1 MDLARKHLEE
11 AQDVLNWFLA
21 DDQNIQQIEKGGEL
35 LATSLENDN
44 KVLSCGNG
52 GSMSDSMHF
61 AEELVGKFRDE
72 RRALPAIALGADPSF
87 TSCTSND
94 FGYEYVFERG
104 VEAFGQEGDVLM
116 GISTSGNSGNVIKAV
131 DLAHQKGMKVIGLTG
146 KDGGK
151 MAEKSD
157 IEIRVPH
164 FAYADRIQEIHIKV
178 IHTLID
184 MVEKRLGISQS
195 K

>member
-1 MDLARKHLEE
+1 MDLARKHLEK